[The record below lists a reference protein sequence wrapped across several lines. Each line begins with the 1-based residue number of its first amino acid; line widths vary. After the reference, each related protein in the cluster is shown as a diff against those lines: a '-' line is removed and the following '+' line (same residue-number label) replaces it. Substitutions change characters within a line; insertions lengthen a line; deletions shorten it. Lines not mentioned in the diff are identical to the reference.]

1 MNSRIFSFRSNAE
14 RSYIRLSE
22 VIGFVE
28 PSILGGK
35 NKTQKA
41 QKMARVQ
48 YGNGPWI
55 EDDIDFTK
63 KIFRS
68 RSKHVVTKFLDDE
81 NVEIGDM
88 LKIEKVSAFT
98 YRITA
103 VKKSSK

>member
-14 RSYIRLSE
+14 RTYIRLTE
-22 VIGFVE
+22 VIDIVE

-35 NKTQKA
+35 NKVQKA
-41 QKMARVQ
+41 KKMARIQ

-81 NVEIGDM
+81 NIEIGDM
-88 LKIEKVSAFT
+88 LKIEKLAAFT

-103 VKKSSK
+103 VKKGSK